1 MGRKYDESW
10 VGKKFGRLTVVEYLS
25 KEGRFV
31 CECVCGNRSVV
42 VPVNLIR
49 GKVKSCGCYNRDIT
63 RERMTVHGEHGTR
76 LYRIYRAMK
85 NRCYNPKDDSYPYY
99 GGRGIKVCDEWLESY
114 IAFRDWSITNGYS
127 GDLSIDR
134 IDNDGDYEPSNCR
147 WVTTHQQAKNRRPA
161 SPQRYWTIDGVTKSE
176 IEWCEEYGVGVNTAR
191 YRVRVM
197 GLSPLVA
204 LTMEKVQSG
213 RPSS

>member
-1 MGRKYDESW
+1 VFYEQWRRGWDSNPRPISETPVFKTGSI
-10 VGKKFGRLTVVEYLS
+10 
-25 KEGRFV
+25 
-31 CECVCGNRSVV
+31 NRSDT
-42 VPVNLIR
+42 PPIQCHHSIPSALRRSQDAARPINRKTTESYVN
-49 GKVKSCGCYNRDIT
+49 
-63 RERMTVHGEHGTR
+63 
-76 LYRIYRAMK
+76 
-85 NRCYNPKDDSYPYY
+85 Y
-99 GGRGIKVCDEWLESY
+99 GGRGIVVCDEWLNDFAS
-114 IAFRDWSITNGYS
+114 FREWALNNGYS
-127 GDLSIDR
+127 DDLSIDR

-147 WVTTHQQAKNRRPA
+147 WVTIHQQAKNRRPP
-161 SPQRYWTIDGVTKSE
+161 SPQRYWTIDGVTKAE